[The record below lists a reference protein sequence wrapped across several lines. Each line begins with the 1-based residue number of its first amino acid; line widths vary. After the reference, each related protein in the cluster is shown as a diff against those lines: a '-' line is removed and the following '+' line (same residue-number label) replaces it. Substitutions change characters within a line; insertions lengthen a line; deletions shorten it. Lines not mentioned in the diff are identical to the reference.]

1 MQVLLLAN
9 ISAIIDIVAL
19 VLLLI
24 FALYGLIR
32 GFTKTFF
39 SIFGTI
45 IGITISLLIAPSVV
59 SFIQN
64 KFSALDSMRGTF
76 SGVAEQVLG
85 KELSSA
91 PLSFATQENLKGIA
105 GLIANLVLSLKDNAS
120 VSADATIGE
129 AVSTIFA
136 YYVLLL
142 ICAVVLFIVFK
153 IIFFLLGEIVKK
165 AYKNKIVASADR
177 LLGIVL
183 GVINGIFNIE
193 LIILLIS
200 ILPIPFFQQITV
212 AISETT
218 FTNFLQSINIYRLIF
233 DSVINN
239 SIINLII

>member
-9 ISAIIDIVAL
+9 LSAIIDTVAL

-45 IGITISLLIAPSVV
+45 IGIMLSFLIAPSVV
-59 SFIQN
+59 GFLQN
-64 KFSALDSMRGTF
+64 KFSALDSMSGTF
-76 SGVAEQVLG
+76 SGVAEQILG
-85 KELSSA
+85 KELASA
-91 PLSFATQENLKGIA
+91 PLSFATKDNLRGIA
-105 GLIANLVLSLKDNAS
+105 GLIANLVLSLKNNAN

-129 AVSTIFA
+129 AVSTIFG

-142 ICAVVLFIVFK
+142 ICAIVLFIVFK

-165 AYKNKIVASADR
+165 AYKNKIIASVDR
-177 LLGIVL
+177 ILGVVL

-193 LIILLIS
+193 LIIMVIS

-212 AISETT
+212 AINETA
-218 FTNFLQSINIYRLIF
+218 FTSFLQNINIYQLIF
-233 DSVINN
+233 NNDINN